1 MIDLQTLAV
10 ALCVGMIIFGS
21 GLMHLNYRRG
31 GK

>member
-1 MIDLQTLAV
+1 MDLQILAV
-10 ALCVGMIIFGS
+10 AICVGMIIFGS